1 MLIFM
6 LPLNLINSIL
16 SLIKTSRL
24 QDMGLILFLCTGL
37 MGCTIPSSFFRPSAV
52 DGPGR
57 VVSFTLQDLTQ
68 NVMLDFGQKIGSTE
82 LPAAL
87 RDAEPVSFDKIDV
100 DDRISVIVFEPNTS
114 ARSVL
119 GGAGG
124 KTDLLVNVPVD
135 AAGMLNVPF
144 AGVVKAQGL
153 TLEQLN
159 QKLLSQLRRVVLDPQ
174 LQVFVQERAS
184 KLVTVQGLAGKSGRY
199 ALDRRMQRLS
209 HVLAQ
214 VAPDQ
219 KNPEMLQVAVR
230 RGDIVGRMRLA
241 DVYEDL
247 RLDIPLHADDSIVIR
262 EVMHNV
268 SVLGAVNQQ
277 GPHRIPRRQF
287 SVLDAIALAGGM
299 NEERADPSAVFLFR
313 QSELEESQRSNR
325 WPVIYRLDLGRPEVV
340 LIAKRTLVS
349 DNDVILIGDASF
361 TDVRKVSAALNA
373 ILGGARLIYQVSR

>member
-1 MLIFM
+1 
-6 LPLNLINSIL
+6 
-16 SLIKTSRL
+16 
-24 QDMGLILFLCTGL
+24 
-37 MGCTIPSSFFRPSAV
+37 
-52 DGPGR
+52 
-57 VVSFTLQDLTQ
+57 
-68 NVMLDFGQKIGSTE
+68 
-82 LPAAL
+82 
-87 RDAEPVSFDKIDV
+87 
-100 DDRISVIVFEPNTS
+100 
-114 ARSVL
+114 VL
-119 GGAGG
+119 GGGGG
-124 KTDLLVNVPVD
+124 KTDLLINVPVD

-144 AGVVKAQGL
+144 AGIVKAQGL

-159 QKLLSQLRRVVLDPQ
+159 QKLLGQLRRVVLDPQ

-230 RGDIVGRMRLA
+230 RGDLVGRMRLA
-241 DVYEDL
+241 DLYEDN

-262 EVMHNV
+262 ELMHNV

-277 GPHRIPRRQF
+277 GPQRIPRRQF

-299 NEERADPSAVFLFR
+299 NEERADPSAVFLFK

-325 WPVIYRLDLGRPEVV
+325 LPVIYRLDLGRPEVM

-361 TDVRKVSAALNA
+361 TDLRKLSSALNA

>member
-6 LPLNLINSIL
+6 LPLNFINIIL
-16 SLIKTSRL
+16 SWFKTSRL
-24 QDMGLILFLCTGL
+24 QAMGLILFFCTGL

-57 VVSFTLQDLTQ
+57 VVPFTLQDLTQ
-68 NVMLDFGQKIGSTE
+68 DIVLGWGPKIDLSE

-119 GGAGG
+119 GGVGG

-262 EVMHNV
+262 EVIHNV

-325 WPVIYRLDLGRPEVV
+325 LPVIYRLDLGRPEVM

>member
-1 MLIFM
+1 MLICM
-6 LPLNLINSIL
+6 TRMNLINSIL
-16 SLIKTSRL
+16 SWSRTTRLPTMGWILIVCVGMT
-24 QDMGLILFLCTGL
+24 
-37 MGCTIPSSFFRPSAV
+37 GCTIPGSFFRPSAV
-52 DGPGR
+52 DAPVG
-57 VVSFTLQDLTQ
+57 VTQFILQDLTPD
-68 NVMLDFGQKIGSTE
+68 VVHEFGQNLDLSQ
-82 LPAAL
+82 LPLAL
-87 RDAEPVSFDKIDV
+87 RDAEPTSFDKIDV
-100 DDRISVIVFEPNTS
+100 DDRISVSVFEPNTS

-124 KTDLLVNVPVD
+124 KSDLLVNIPVD

-144 AGVVKAQGL
+144 AGVVKAKGL

-159 QKLLSQLRRVVLDPQ
+159 QKLLAQMRRVVLDPQ

-230 RGDIVGRMRLA
+230 RGDLVGRMRLA
-241 DVYEDL
+241 DLYEDS

-262 EVMHNV
+262 ELIHNV

-299 NEERADPSAVFLFR
+299 NEERADPSAVYLFK
-313 QSELEESQRSNR
+313 QSELEESERNKR
-325 WPVIYRLDLGRPEVV
+325 WPVIYRLNLGRPEVM

-361 TDVRKVSAALNA
+361 TDVRKVSSALNA
-373 ILGGARLIYQVSR
+373 VLGGARLIYQVSR